1 MQFEIYEFSE
11 KKKKKKKKKR
21 FLITYVIT
29 FSNLCRLQK
38 HRCNV

>member
-1 MQFEIYEFSE
+1 MQFEIYEK

-29 FSNLCRLQK
+29 FSNFVLSFG
-38 HRCNV
+38 